1 MVHIPILAL
10 GLLGS
15 PEDIAWFQKCFLLSM
30 VIGALTLVMTSIYE
44 PKFARAVGGMGN
56 IDSKEVFESSL
67 NLSLVMITC
76 GITAA
81 FVIFYNDIYIEFYSE
96 DIWVCFCLGLGH
108 CINLLASRYQC
119 YFMMAKNSVIR
130 NVSLSTLLVLLLGI
144 LVLFPRYGVLG
155 VAMAYLVSVL
165 FKLSVYS
172 HTYRDNSV

>member
-1 MVHIPILAL
+1 
-10 GLLGS
+10 
-15 PEDIAWFQKCFLLSM
+15 M

-44 PKFARAVGGMGN
+44 PRFARAVGGVGN

-67 NLSLVMITC
+67 YLSLVMITF

-81 FVIFYNDIYIEFYSE
+81 FVIFYNDIYMEFYFE

-108 CINLLASRYQC
+108 CINLLASGYQC
-119 YFMMAKNSVIR
+119 YFKMAQSSVIR

-144 LVLFPRYGVLG
+144 LVFFPRYGVLG

-172 HTYRDNSV
+172 YTYRNNSVWAR